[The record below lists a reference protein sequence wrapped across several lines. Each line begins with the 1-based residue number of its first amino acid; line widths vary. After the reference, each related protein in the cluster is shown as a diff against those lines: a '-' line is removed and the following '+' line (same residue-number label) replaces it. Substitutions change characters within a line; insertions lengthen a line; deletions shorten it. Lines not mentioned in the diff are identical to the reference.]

1 MAMSRNI
8 LMRSSR
14 ALAFGSSK
22 ALSSTPRHAAFAPC
36 RTSLSNATAAKPAL
50 FSTSRLLRSEE
61 PSSAVE
67 PPDYLDKGELL
78 VFNMLKEGLNPVR
91 LEVRYEEKR

>member
-1 MAMSRNI
+1 MSRNI

-22 ALSSTPRHAAFAPC
+22 ALSSTPRQAAFAPC
-36 RTSLSNATAAKPAL
+36 KTSFQITAAKPAL
-50 FSTSRLLRSEE
+50 FSTSRILRSEE

-91 LEVRYEEKR
+91 LEVRYEKMR